1 MAFQRKENITVV
13 RVAGFESIF
22 STPDPLGT
30 EVQTGRLNVQLVMSD
45 NSIQVLSFDL
55 LVRLQDDDAGRG
67 HLTNLAALRDYIR
80 TRLNNEVLP
89 L

>member
-45 NSIQVLSFDL
+45 GSMQVLSFDL
-55 LVRLQDDDAGRG
+55 LLRLQDDAAGLQ
-67 HLTNLAALRDYIR
+67 HLQNLAALRDYIR
-80 TRLNNEVLP
+80 TRLDNEVLP